1 MACTEKHRVNE
12 LEAASVLDSLQETM
26 KMKASKPDVVNA
38 ACNVVEALNALEASE
53 KANDGT
59 TQRYRD
65 HLGSCI
71 YRLKF
76 LIERD
81 SPAVIRRLRQQSNHT
96 AQAA

>member
-1 MACTEKHRVNE
+1 MRAN
-12 LEAASVLDSLQETM
+12 
-26 KMKASKPDVVNA
+26 KAEVVNA

-59 TQRYRD
+59 TKRYRD

-76 LIERD
+76 LVERD
-81 SPAVIRRLRQQSNHT
+81 NKPVTKRLRVQAEHT
-96 AQAA
+96 AGEEESFNAVSQSCRPRSI